1 MSNDYLGE
9 KLPPK
14 EQLKTHTHT
23 KGTNK
28 QTNKLLKGIEHLVKA
43 STDGGEVEI
52 ITVFSLCTMKP
63 PR

>member
-1 MSNDYLGE
+1 MTIWGKNFPQKNS
-9 KLPPK
+9 
-14 EQLKTHTHT
+14 LKHTHT

>member
-14 EQLKTHTHT
+14 EQLKTHTH
-23 KGTNK
+23 KTNK
-28 QTNKLLKGIEHLVKA
+28 QTNKPLKGIEHLVKA